1 VTDFMLLNRAT
12 LQVKEGYKLNRVRM
26 IDLSVLCDRFY
37 PIEQGYITGER
48 GVRIEQGSDDRLS
61 VLCDRFHPI
70 EQGYIIDERGV
81 QIEHGW
87 DDGPICSM

>member
-1 VTDFMLLNRAT
+1 MVGMTD
-12 LQVKEGYKLNRVRM
+12 
-26 IDLSVLCDRFY
+26 
-37 PIEQGYITGER
+37 
-48 GVRIEQGSDDRLS
+48 LS

-70 EQGYIIDERGV
+70 EEGYITDERGV

>member
-1 VTDFMLLNRAT
+1 VTDFILLNSAT
-12 LQVKEGYKLNRVRM
+12 LQVKEGYKLNMVGM
-26 IDLSVLCDRFY
+26 MDLSVLCDRFY

-48 GVRIEQGSDDRLS
+48 W
-61 VLCDRFHPI
+61 
-70 EQGYIIDERGV
+70 V

>member
-1 VTDFMLLNRAT
+1 MTDVILLNRVT
-12 LQVKEGYKLNRVRM
+12 LQVKEGYKLNM
-26 IDLSVLCDRFY
+26 FGMMD
-37 PIEQGYITGER
+37 
-48 GVRIEQGSDDRLS
+48 LS

-70 EQGYIIDERGV
+70 EQGYITDERGV

>member
-1 VTDFMLLNRAT
+1 MVGMMDLSVLCDRFYPIEQGDITNERGV
-12 LQVKEGYKLNRVRM
+12 QIEHVGM

-48 GVRIEQGSDDRLS
+48 GV
-61 VLCDRFHPI
+61 
-70 EQGYIIDERGV
+70 